1 MRTRRNVISA
11 LSAAAFMALP
21 LASAAFAQQA
31 EAPSKTK
38 VVATFSIL
46 GDFVREVG
54 GERIDLSVLVGPNG
68 DAHVYSPSPAD
79 ARNLAEAK
87 VIFVNGLKFEGW
99 IDRLVQASGTKATVV
114 EAAAEV
120 KPLETDDHGHG
131 HGHGHSHGHAH
142 GHGHA
147 HDDDHDEKHAHD
159 HGGLDPHA
167 WQDVANAKLY
177 VAAIR
182 DGLAAADPEGK
193 EVYAANAQAYLAR
206 LDALEAEVKAA
217 VEAIPLNRRKVIT
230 SHDAFGYFAKAYGLT
245 FIAPQGVSTD
255 AEASAR
261 DVGRIIRQIKRDKI
275 PAVFLENVTDPRLV
289 ERVAKETGAKIGGRL
304 YSDALSEEN
313 GPAGTYI
320 AMMQHNIKALNAA
333 LAR

>member
-1 MRTRRNVISA
+1 MRTRRNVISV
-11 LSAAAFMALP
+11 LFSTLLALP
-21 LASAAFAQQA
+21 LAPAASAQQ
-31 EAPSKTK
+31 EAPAKVK

-46 GDFVREVG
+46 GDFVRQVG
-54 GERIDLSVLVGPNG
+54 GDRIDLTVLVGRNG
-68 DAHVYSPSPAD
+68 DTHVYSPSPAD
-79 ARNLAEAK
+79 ARSLAEAK
-87 VIFVNGLKFEGW
+87 VIFVNGLRFEGW
-99 IDRLVQASGTKATVV
+99 IDRLVEASGTSATVV
-114 EAAAEV
+114 EAAAKV
-120 KPLETDDHGHG
+120 KPLEMDDDHGH
-131 HGHGHSHGHAH
+131 
-142 GHGHA
+142 
-147 HDDDHDEKHAHD
+147 HDDDHNHHA

-182 DGLAAADPEGK
+182 DGLTAVDPAGR
-193 EVYAANAQAYLAR
+193 EVYATNAEAYLAK

-217 VEAIPLNRRKVIT
+217 VAAIPPARRKVIT
-230 SHDAFGYFAKAYGLT
+230 SHDAFGYFARAYGLT
-245 FIAPQGVSTD
+245 FVAPQGVSTD

-289 ERVAKETGAKIGGRL
+289 ERIARETGATIGGRL
-304 YSDALSEEN
+304 YSDALSDEN

-320 AMMQHNIKALNAA
+320 AMMEHNIKALSAA

>member
-1 MRTRRNVISA
+1 
-11 LSAAAFMALP
+11 MALP
-21 LASAAFAQQA
+21 LAPAALAQPA
-31 EAPSKTK
+31 EAPSKTR

-46 GDFVREVG
+46 GDLVREVG
-54 GERIDLSVLVGPNG
+54 GERIDLTVLVGPNG

-79 ARNLAEAK
+79 ARNLAEAR

-99 IDRLVQASGTKATVV
+99 IDRLVQASGTRATIV
-114 EAAAEV
+114 EAAARV
-120 KPLETDDHGHG
+120 TPLEMENDG
-131 HGHGHSHGHAH
+131 H

-147 HDDDHDEKHAHD
+147 HSRADDHDEKHAHE

-182 DGLAAADPEGK
+182 DALVAADPAGK
-193 EVYAANAQAYLAR
+193 DAYAANAEAYLAR

-217 VEAIPLNRRKVIT
+217 VEAIPRDRRKVIT
-230 SHDAFGYFAKAYGLT
+230 SHDAFGYFARAYGLT

-289 ERVAKETGAKIGGRL
+289 ERIAKETGAKIGGRL
-304 YSDALSEEN
+304 YSDALSDEN
-313 GPAGTYI
+313 GAAGTYI

>member
-1 MRTRRNVISA
+1 MRTRRNVISV
-11 LSAAAFMALP
+11 LFSTLLALP
-21 LASAAFAQQA
+21 LAPAASAQK
-31 EAPSKTK
+31 EAPAKVK

-46 GDFVREVG
+46 GDFVRQVG
-54 GERIDLSVLVGPNG
+54 GDRIDLTVLVGRNG
-68 DAHVYSPSPAD
+68 DTHVYSPSPAD
-79 ARNLAEAK
+79 ARSLAEAK
-87 VIFVNGLKFEGW
+87 VIFVNGLRFEGW
-99 IDRLVQASGTKATVV
+99 IDRLVEASGTSATVV
-114 EAAAEV
+114 EAAAKV
-120 KPLETDDHGHG
+120 KPLEMDDDHGH
-131 HGHGHSHGHAH
+131 
-142 GHGHA
+142 
-147 HDDDHDEKHAHD
+147 HDDDHNHHA

-182 DGLAAADPEGK
+182 DGLTAVDPAGR
-193 EVYAANAQAYLAR
+193 EVYATNAEAYLAK

-217 VEAIPLNRRKVIT
+217 VAAIPPARRKVIT
-230 SHDAFGYFAKAYGLT
+230 SHDAFGYFARAYGLT
-245 FIAPQGVSTD
+245 FVAPQGVSTD

-289 ERVAKETGAKIGGRL
+289 ERIARETGATIGGRL
-304 YSDALSEEN
+304 YSDALSDEN

-320 AMMQHNIKALNAA
+320 AMMEHNIKALSAA

>member
-21 LASAAFAQQA
+21 LAPAAFAQQA
-31 EAPSKTK
+31 ETPSKTK

-46 GDFVREVG
+46 GDLVREVG
-54 GERIDLSVLVGPNG
+54 GERIDLTVLVGPNG

-120 KPLETDDHGHG
+120 KPLEMEDDGHGHGHAHGHAHGHG
-131 HGHGHSHGHAH
+131 HGHGHA
-142 GHGHA
+142 
-147 HDDDHDEKHAHD
+147 DEHDEKHAHE

-182 DGLAAADPEGK
+182 DGLAAADPAGK
-193 EVYAANAQAYLAR
+193 EVYAANAEGYLAR

-217 VEAIPLNRRKVIT
+217 VEAIPRNRRKVIT
-230 SHDAFGYFAKAYGLT
+230 SHDAFGYFARAYGLT

-289 ERVAKETGAKIGGRL
+289 ERIAKETGAKIGGRL
-304 YSDALSEEN
+304 YSDALSDEN
-313 GPAGTYI
+313 GAAGTYI

>member
-11 LSAAAFMALP
+11 LFAVMALP
-21 LASAAFAQQA
+21 LAPAALAQPA
-31 EAPSKTK
+31 EAPSKTR

-46 GDFVREVG
+46 GDLVREVG
-54 GERIDLSVLVGPNG
+54 GERIDLTVLVGPNG

-79 ARNLAEAK
+79 ARNLAEAR

-99 IDRLVQASGTKATVV
+99 IDRLVQASGTRATIV
-114 EAAAEV
+114 EAAARV
-120 KPLETDDHGHG
+120 TPLEMENDG
-131 HGHGHSHGHAH
+131 H

-147 HDDDHDEKHAHD
+147 HSRADDHDEKHAHE

-182 DGLAAADPEGK
+182 DALVAADPAGK
-193 EVYAANAQAYLAR
+193 DAYAANAEAYLAR

-217 VEAIPLNRRKVIT
+217 VEAIPRDRRKVIT
-230 SHDAFGYFAKAYGLT
+230 SHDAFGYFARAYGLT

-289 ERVAKETGAKIGGRL
+289 ERIAKETGAKIGGRL
-304 YSDALSEEN
+304 YSDALSDEN
-313 GPAGTYI
+313 GAAGTYI

>member
-1 MRTRRNVISA
+1 MRTRRNVISV
-11 LSAAAFMALP
+11 LFSTLLALP
-21 LASAAFAQQA
+21 LIPAASAQQ
-31 EAPSKTK
+31 EAAKVK

-46 GDFVREVG
+46 GDFVRQVG
-54 GERIDLSVLVGPNG
+54 GDRIDLTVLVGRNG
-68 DAHVYSPSPAD
+68 DTHVYSPSPAD
-79 ARNLAEAK
+79 ARSLAEAK
-87 VIFVNGLKFEGW
+87 VIFVNGLRFEGW
-99 IDRLVQASGTKATVV
+99 IDRLVEASGTSATVV
-114 EAAAEV
+114 EAAAKV
-120 KPLETDDHGHG
+120 KPLEMDDDHGH
-131 HGHGHSHGHAH
+131 
-142 GHGHA
+142 
-147 HDDDHDEKHAHD
+147 HDDDHNHHA

-182 DGLAAADPEGK
+182 DGLTTVDPAGR
-193 EVYAANAQAYLAR
+193 EVYATNAEAYLAK

-217 VEAIPLNRRKVIT
+217 VAAIPPARRKVIT
-230 SHDAFGYFAKAYGLT
+230 SHDAFGYFARAYGLT
-245 FIAPQGVSTD
+245 FVAPQGVSTD

-289 ERVAKETGAKIGGRL
+289 ERIARETGATIGGRL
-304 YSDALSEEN
+304 YSDALSDEN

-320 AMMQHNIKALNAA
+320 AMMEHNIKALSAA

>member
-11 LSAAAFMALP
+11 LFAVMALP
-21 LASAAFAQQA
+21 LAPAALAQPA
-31 EAPSKTK
+31 EAPSKTR

-46 GDFVREVG
+46 GDLVREVG
-54 GERIDLSVLVGPNG
+54 GERIDLTVLVGPNG

-79 ARNLAEAK
+79 ARNLAEAR

-99 IDRLVQASGTKATVV
+99 IDRLVQASGTRATIV
-114 EAAAEV
+114 EAAARV
-120 KPLETDDHGHG
+120 TPLEMENDG
-131 HGHGHSHGHAH
+131 H

-147 HDDDHDEKHAHD
+147 HSRADDHDEKHAHE

-182 DGLAAADPEGK
+182 DALVAADPAGK
-193 EVYAANAQAYLAR
+193 DAYAANAEAYLTR

-217 VEAIPLNRRKVIT
+217 VEAIPRDRRKVIT
-230 SHDAFGYFAKAYGLT
+230 SHDAFGYFARAYGLT

-289 ERVAKETGAKIGGRL
+289 ERIAKETGAKIGGRL
-304 YSDALSEEN
+304 YSDALSDEN
-313 GPAGTYI
+313 GAAGTYI

>member
-1 MRTRRNVISA
+1 MRTRRNVISV
-11 LSAAAFMALP
+11 LFSTLLALP
-21 LASAAFAQQA
+21 LIPAASAQQ
-31 EAPSKTK
+31 EAAKVK

-46 GDFVREVG
+46 GDFVRQVG
-54 GERIDLSVLVGPNG
+54 GDRIDLTVLVGRNG
-68 DAHVYSPSPAD
+68 DTHVYSPSPAD
-79 ARNLAEAK
+79 ARSLAEAK
-87 VIFVNGLKFEGW
+87 VIFVNGLRFEGW
-99 IDRLVQASGTKATVV
+99 IDRLVEASGTSATVV
-114 EAAAEV
+114 EAAAKV
-120 KPLETDDHGHG
+120 KPLEMDDDHGH
-131 HGHGHSHGHAH
+131 
-142 GHGHA
+142 
-147 HDDDHDEKHAHD
+147 HDDDHNHHA

-182 DGLAAADPEGK
+182 DGLTAVDPAGR
-193 EVYAANAQAYLAR
+193 EVYATNAEAYLAK

-217 VEAIPLNRRKVIT
+217 VAAIPPARRKVIT
-230 SHDAFGYFAKAYGLT
+230 SHDAFGYFARAYGLT
-245 FIAPQGVSTD
+245 FVAPQGVSTD

-289 ERVAKETGAKIGGRL
+289 ERIARETGATIGGRL
-304 YSDALSEEN
+304 YSDALSDEN

-320 AMMQHNIKALNAA
+320 AMMEHNIKALSAA

>member
-11 LSAAAFMALP
+11 LFAVMALP
-21 LASAAFAQQA
+21 LAPAALAQPA
-31 EAPSKTK
+31 EAPSKTR

-46 GDFVREVG
+46 GDLVREVG
-54 GERIDLSVLVGPNG
+54 GERIDLTVLVGPNG

-79 ARNLAEAK
+79 ARNLAEAR

-99 IDRLVQASGTKATVV
+99 IDRLVQASGTRATIV
-114 EAAAEV
+114 EAAARV
-120 KPLETDDHGHG
+120 TPLEMENDG
-131 HGHGHSHGHAH
+131 H

-147 HDDDHDEKHAHD
+147 HSRADDHDEKHAHE

-182 DGLAAADPEGK
+182 DALVAADPAGK
-193 EVYAANAQAYLAR
+193 EAYAANAEAYLTR

-217 VEAIPLNRRKVIT
+217 VEAIPRDRRKVIT
-230 SHDAFGYFAKAYGLT
+230 SHDAFGYFARAYGLT

-289 ERVAKETGAKIGGRL
+289 ERIAKETGAKIGGRL
-304 YSDALSEEN
+304 YSDALSDEN
-313 GPAGTYI
+313 GAAGTYI

>member
-11 LSAAAFMALP
+11 LFAVMALP
-21 LASAAFAQQA
+21 LAPAALAQPA
-31 EAPSKTK
+31 EAPSKTR

-46 GDFVREVG
+46 GDLVREVG
-54 GERIDLSVLVGPNG
+54 GERIDLTVLVGPNG

-79 ARNLAEAK
+79 ARNLAEAR

-99 IDRLVQASGTKATVV
+99 IDRLVQASGTRATIV
-114 EAAAEV
+114 EAAARV
-120 KPLETDDHGHG
+120 TPLEMENDGHG
-131 HGHGHSHGHAH
+131 HEHAH
-142 GHGHA
+142 SRA
-147 HDDDHDEKHAHD
+147 DDHDEKHAHE

-182 DGLAAADPEGK
+182 DALVAADPAGK
-193 EVYAANAQAYLAR
+193 DAYAANAEAYLAR

-217 VEAIPLNRRKVIT
+217 VEAIPRDRRKVIT
-230 SHDAFGYFAKAYGLT
+230 SHDAFGYFARAYGLT

-289 ERVAKETGAKIGGRL
+289 ERIAKETGAKIGGRL
-304 YSDALSEEN
+304 YSDALSDEN
-313 GPAGTYI
+313 GAAGTYI

>member
-11 LSAAAFMALP
+11 LFAVMALP
-21 LASAAFAQQA
+21 LAPAALAQPA
-31 EAPSKTK
+31 EAPSKTR

-46 GDFVREVG
+46 GDLVREVG
-54 GERIDLSVLVGPNG
+54 GERIDLTVLVGPNG

-79 ARNLAEAK
+79 ARNLAEAR

-99 IDRLVQASGTKATVV
+99 IDRLVQASGTRSTIV
-114 EAAAEV
+114 EAAARV
-120 KPLETDDHGHG
+120 TPLEMENDG
-131 HGHGHSHGHAH
+131 H

-147 HDDDHDEKHAHD
+147 HSRADDHDEKHAHE

-182 DGLAAADPEGK
+182 DALVAADPAGK
-193 EVYAANAQAYLAR
+193 DAYAANAEAYLAR

-217 VEAIPLNRRKVIT
+217 VEAIPRDRRKVIT
-230 SHDAFGYFAKAYGLT
+230 SHDAFGYFARAYGLT

-289 ERVAKETGAKIGGRL
+289 ERIAKETGAKIGGRL
-304 YSDALSEEN
+304 YSDALSDEN
-313 GPAGTYI
+313 GAAGTYI